1 MSDLKETNNI
11 YINLAKGAYIGRE
24 EGMNFTKLSKSQS
37 KEISDKKYA
46 SFVFPHAKDAY
57 GNDAS
62 EVYLQPD
69 KLETVKEKIL

>member
-37 KEISDKKYA
+37 KEISDKKYT

>member
-37 KEISDKKYA
+37 KEMSNKKYA
-46 SFVFPHAKDAY
+46 SFVFHHVKEVF
-57 GNDAS
+57 GNDES
-62 EVYLQPD
+62 KSYLQPD
-69 KLETVKEKIL
+69 KHETVKEKIL